1 MMSNK
6 HQQNTKE
13 PTSSIVD
20 QFSTVG
26 TTEIKESEN
35 SIIGTMR
42 AIFEMY
48 PDKYYTQRDFV
59 EHLNRTNPFVNKNL
73 HKLMAQNV
81 IERIKVTNRFHY
93 RLVKN

>member
-13 PTSSIVD
+13 QNSSIVD
-20 QFSTVG
+20 QFSTIG

-42 AIFEMY
+42 AIFELY
-48 PDKYYTQRDFV
+48 PNKYYTQKDFV
-59 EHLNRTNPFVNKNL
+59 THLNRTNPFVNKNL
-73 HKLMAQNV
+73 HKLMEQGV